1 VADVRSQGGL
11 RLPLPWASRMR
22 CWPTGPA
29 AARGRWRWSTSSPPG
44 GPAGAGAG
52 RLPPGRG
59 DAGPPVGPSA
69 AGAPAAGRRVRKS
82 RAWPLSCP
90 FPCQRG
96 YRAPGPQRHLETISR
111 AAQTR
116 LPHAVP
122 LHPDPRPARPR
133 RRRQG
138 PWRSWS
144 CATSSPSSDA
154 SSHDPGW
161 NPPTAP
167 CSPRPAAS
175 CHATAGRASSSPRTP
190 CGAGIA
196 WSPACGPTRTAATD
210 DHRWTTTYSS

>member
-1 VADVRSQGGL
+1 VNRGMAEPLNLTEQD
-11 RLPLPWASRMR
+11 LPASRTTLYPREAVRARR
-22 CWPTGPA
+22 C
-29 AARGRWRWSTSSPPG
+29 RICCEGRQADSRRENRC
-44 GPAGAGAG
+44 A
-52 RLPPGRG
+52 
-59 DAGPPVGPSA
+59 
-69 AGAPAAGRRVRKS
+69 RRVRKS

-122 LHPDPRPARPR
+122 LHPAPRPARPR

-138 PWRSWS
+138 PG
-144 CATSSPSSDA
+144 
-154 SSHDPGW
+154 DPGPAPPAHS
-161 NPPTAP
+161 PPTPAP
-167 CSPRPAAS
+167 TTQAGTRRPRPALRSAAS
-175 CHATAGRASSSPRTP
+175 CHATAGRASSSPRAP
-190 CGAGIA
+190 CGAGIAA